1 MGERVTVAT
10 VQRMKREGRRI
21 AMLTAYDYPTARLLD
36 EAGVDIL
43 LVGDSVGMAVL
54 GYDSTVPVTLADILH
69 HTRAVSRGARRALV
83 VADMPFMTYQVSEEE
98 ALRNAARLLQEGGAQ
113 AVKLEGGEAIA
124 PTVRRLV
131 AAGIPVMGHVGLL
144 PQSVHALGGYRVQGK
159 TEAAARQLLRDAEA
173 LAAAGAFAIVLELI
187 PRELARLVTE
197 RLPIPT
203 IGIGAGPDCD
213 GQVLVVHDM
222 LGLYLGKPPRFV
234 KRYADL
240 ATAVTRAV
248 SEYVAEVREG
258 RFPGPEHSVEMP
270 AEVLE
275 RLY

>member
-10 VQRMKREGRRI
+10 VQRMKREGQRI

-69 HTRAVSRGARRALV
+69 HTRAVSRGARRAMV

-98 ALRNAARLLQEGGAQ
+98 ALRNAARLLQDGGAQ
-113 AVKLEGGEAIA
+113 AVKLEGGEAVA

-131 AAGIPVMGHVGLL
+131 QAGIPVMGHVGLL

-173 LAAAGAFAIVLELI
+173 LAEAGAFAIVLELI